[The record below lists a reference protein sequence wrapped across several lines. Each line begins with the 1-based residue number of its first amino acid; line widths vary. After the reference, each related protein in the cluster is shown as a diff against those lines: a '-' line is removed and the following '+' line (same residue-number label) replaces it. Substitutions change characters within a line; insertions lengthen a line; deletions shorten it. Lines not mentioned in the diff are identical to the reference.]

1 MDEKPTEEV
10 QPDSTCSVEIM
21 KPKQSDD
28 WPKLTN
34 FSIDNILRKDF
45 GTTIRK
51 YDDHIR
57 QLNKLTVENIFRQNV
72 LLEND
77 RRKTKDDSE
86 EIVPEKSS
94 TYGKPEKE
102 KRKKSSDS
110 KASLLWPAWVY
121 CTRYSDRPSSGPRTR
136 KIRSRRTKDEKRPRT
151 AFSAPQL
158 QRLRQEFQVCNYL
171 TEERR
176 RSLAMELNLSESQIK
191 IWFQNK
197 RAKIKKANGYKNPL
211 AITLMSQGLYNHST
225 IPLQGESGDEESA

>member
-45 GTTIRK
+45 GTTIRNH
-51 YDDHIR
+51 DDHIR
-57 QLNKLTVENIFRQNV
+57 QLNKLTVENIFRKNV

-86 EIVPEKSS
+86 IVPEKSS
-94 TYGKPEKE
+94 TYGNPEKE

-121 CTRYSDRPSSGPRTR
+121 CTRYSDRPSSG
-136 KIRSRRTKDEKRPRT
+136 KSIV
-151 AFSAPQL
+151 L
-158 QRLRQEFQVCNYL
+158 L
-171 TEERR
+171 
-176 RSLAMELNLSESQIK
+176 I
-191 IWFQNK
+191 
-197 RAKIKKANGYKNPL
+197 
-211 AITLMSQGLYNHST
+211 
-225 IPLQGESGDEESA
+225 IPLFLSLLFEL